1 VKNRLKLE
9 PDEEWLDVLERNPST
24 KYSDAG
30 SECSETGSEESSE
43 E

>member
-1 VKNRLKLE
+1 VKNRLKLK
-9 PDEEWLDVLERNPST
+9 PDEEWLDVLERNSST

-30 SECSETGSEESSE
+30 SEESSE